1 MSGLGNDPAS
11 IVAFARTQ
19 IAECGS
25 ASSSSSSS
33 SSTSSSNAE
42 IRPEF
47 ELAPS
52 ITVPEAAAFLGGAH
66 VSSGNARVTV
76 LLLDGKGNTKSKAGR
91 KAKRGSSSSTSSST
105 YVDEAAAPGWLKS
118 VAMHFKVKGGRG
130 RRHGGDTASSQ
141 SGQKKV
147 SFGYAPPSAAPK
159 LAARLKLRTAWL
171 PKIVVVTTSLVGERV
186 GENGNGDENASG
198 EEESS
203 VRQEFAVFPGN
214 LGPGLKLKTV
224 KAALTDFIGS
234 FVAGGGGAEGRRGTL
249 PEELRIPVDE
259 LREVRAAAA
268 APVAAEASP
277 QADVAE
283 LTVGN
288 TKQCFSPA
296 KGKTCVL
303 IAVNQHTVVRDL
315 SAARDLA
322 RRFAADPRDPFT
334 FFHVLVEGGDQ
345 NGANGEEGGE
355 ESEKEHGNDGEGMGD
370 GVGAFL
376 SSFGVRSAPSVVVVK
391 TGRRKPRYVAW
402 APVPLDPP
410 ASSRRGLLDA
420 KDAGAFLEEVLGG
433 SKQFTSLAALPV
445 LSGGGVGG
453 SDGEL

>member
-33 SSTSSSNAE
+33 SASSSNAE

-76 LLLDGKGNTKSKAGR
+76 LLLDGKDNTKSKAGR
-91 KAKRGSSSSTSSST
+91 KAKRGSSSSSSSST

-130 RRHGGDTASSQ
+130 GRRRGGDTASSQ

-171 PKIVVVTTSLVGERV
+171 PKIVVVTTSLVGEKRV

-198 EEESS
+198 EEESA

-224 KAALTDFIGS
+224 KAALTDFIGA

-249 PEELRIPVDE
+249 PEALRIPVDE
-259 LREVRAAAA
+259 LREVRAAA

-355 ESEKEHGNDGEGMGD
+355 ESEEKRGEDGKGMGD

-376 SSFGVRSAPSVVVVK
+376 RSFGVRSTPSVVVVK

-402 APVPLDPP
+402 APVSLDPSV
-410 ASSRRGLLDA
+410 SSHRGLLDA

-445 LSGGGVGG
+445 LSGGGGGG